1 MKKYLGVISF
11 ALIIQVICCL
21 AANITRLIET
31 GVTTFRVLM
40 ICGIIISFSSLFSVR
55 KDLGENSL

>member
-31 GVTTFRVLM
+31 GVTTFRV
-40 ICGIIISFSSLFSVR
+40 
-55 KDLGENSL
+55 